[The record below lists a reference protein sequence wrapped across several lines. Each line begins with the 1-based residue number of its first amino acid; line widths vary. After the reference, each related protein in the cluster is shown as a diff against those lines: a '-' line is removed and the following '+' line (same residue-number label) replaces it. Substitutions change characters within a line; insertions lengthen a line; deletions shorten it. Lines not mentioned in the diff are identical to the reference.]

1 MIVSAKDS
9 AINCISALRKEKLS
23 REEFGWHDK
32 LLDEGGDSPDF
43 GGSQGETHPRSAGVV
58 G

>member
-1 MIVSAKDS
+1 MMVSAIDS
-9 AINCISALRKEKLS
+9 AINCISAFLKGKLS
-23 REEFGWHDK
+23 REEFGWRDN
-32 LLDEGGDSPDF
+32 LLDEGVDSPDF